1 MAVLEEAREI
11 RLAPT
16 LTQRAQR
23 FGKQSRRAMRTNPP
37 LLVGVVII
45 VFIIL
50 MAISSQIAVMTGVI
64 DKEGYERVK
73 PFEDRG
79 YHSGTFTGERLA
91 HGFLGPSSDHWFG
104 TERSGRDI
112 FIRTLVGSRISLYVG
127 LAVTSITVFL
137 GVSIGLIAGY
147 TRTLDNII
155 MRFIDGMLAFPTI
168 LLALAII
175 AVFGAS
181 LNNVILALAVS
192 GTAGKVRLVRGMVLS
207 LREVQFVEAARAI
220 GAPTW
225 RILYLHI
232 APNTFAVVMVQATFT
247 LAGTILAEASLSYL
261 GVGVPEH
268 IPTWGNIVAGGQGFV
283 QVAFHVSFFPGL
295 FLTLTVLSVVLIGDA
310 LRDYMDPK
318 LRGSLY

>member
-1 MAVLEEAREI
+1 MATESRQKEFRMAPPLSVRAR
-11 RLAPT
+11 
-16 LTQRAQR
+16 R
-23 FGKQSRRAMRTNPP
+23 FALQSGRAMRSNPP
-37 LLVGVVII
+37 LLGGVVII
-45 VFIIL
+45 TTIVLI
-50 MAISSQIAVMTGVI
+50 AIFAHVI
-64 DKEGYERVK
+64 VTEEYERVK
-73 PFEDRG
+73 PFD
-79 YHSGTFTGERLA
+79 
-91 HGFLGPSSDHWFG
+91 GFLAPSADHWFG
-104 TERSGRDI
+104 TDRSGRDV
-112 FIRTLVGSRISLYVG
+112 FNRTIVGSRISLYVG
-127 LAVTSITVFL
+127 FTVTAITLIL
-137 GVSIGLIAGY
+137 GLSIGLISGY

-155 MRFIDGMLAFPTI
+155 MRFVDGMMAFPTI

-181 LNNVILALAVS
+181 LNNVILALAVT
-192 GTAGKVRLVRGMVLS
+192 GTAGKVRLVRGQVLT

-225 RILYLHI
+225 RILFRHI
-232 APNTFAVVMVQATFT
+232 APNTFAVLIVQATFT

-268 IPTWGNIVAGGQGFV
+268 IPSWGNIVAGGQGFV
-283 QVAFHVSFFPGL
+283 QVAFWVSFFPGL

>member
-1 MAVLEEAREI
+1 MATESRKREF
-11 RLAPT
+11 RLAPP
-16 LTQRAQR
+16 LSVKARR
-23 FGKQSRRAMRTNPP
+23 FAVQSGRAMRSNPP
-37 LLVGVVII
+37 LFAGVVII
-45 VFIIL
+45 TTIVLI
-50 MAISSQIAVMTGVI
+50 AIFAHVI
-64 DKEGYERVK
+64 VTEEYERVK
-73 PFEDRG
+73 PFD
-79 YHSGTFTGERLA
+79 
-91 HGFLGPSSDHWFG
+91 GFLAPSADHWFG
-104 TERSGRDI
+104 TDRSGRDV
-112 FIRTLVGSRISLYVG
+112 FDRTIVGSRISLYVG
-127 LAVTSITVFL
+127 FTVTAITLIL
-137 GVSIGLIAGY
+137 GLSIGLISGY

-155 MRFIDGMLAFPTI
+155 MRFVDGMMAFPTI

-181 LNNVILALAVS
+181 LNNVILALAVT
-192 GTAGKVRLVRGMVLS
+192 GTAGKVRLVRGQVLI

-225 RILYLHI
+225 RILFRHI
-232 APNTFAVVMVQATFT
+232 APNTFAVLIVQATFT

-268 IPTWGNIVAGGQGFV
+268 IPSWGNIVAGGQGFV
-283 QVAFHVSFFPGL
+283 QVAFWVSFFPGL